1 MNLEQLRARHIPFAG
16 LRSTTEAFIDYAI
29 EECSPKF
36 NYALIGSGVSQNP
49 NQPVSLRDLHG
60 FQLGG
65 VSLPHGKVNPPH
77 MHFTC
82 EVFVCTRGDWKVMW
96 GFNPEPEQ
104 AMLSEG
110 DIVSVPTWI
119 YRSFR
124 NEGVDDGF
132 LFSCLGRD
140 DNGGILW
147 GPSTV
152 EAAQKAGVYLT
163 SNHKMIDTRRGESLG
178 PDDTLWQPMTQSEIA
193 ELEIWS
199 PEAMLQRVV
208 RWKDLRWSTEGLLD
222 SCLPAH
228 GAAIAP
234 VIGLGI
240 SQSRSAIPPV
250 ANSHGLSIEWLR
262 IPAGGQVDWHRLG
275 HKQVVIAKKGALR
288 VKIKGDDGEYEQ
300 TLHGSEKAWD
310 AYALPDQHW
319 RSLHNTGSDTA
330 YALLVTSGDEKK
342 KIEWA
347 PEVVAAAASAGWTM
361 DANFCCAPKRFVD
374 RSQR

>member
-1 MNLEQLRARHIPFAG
+1 

-275 HKQVVIAKKGALR
+275 HKQVVIAKRGALM
-288 VKIKGDDGEYEQ
+288 VKIKGDDGVYEQ
-300 TLHGSEKAWD
+300 TLHGTEKAWD